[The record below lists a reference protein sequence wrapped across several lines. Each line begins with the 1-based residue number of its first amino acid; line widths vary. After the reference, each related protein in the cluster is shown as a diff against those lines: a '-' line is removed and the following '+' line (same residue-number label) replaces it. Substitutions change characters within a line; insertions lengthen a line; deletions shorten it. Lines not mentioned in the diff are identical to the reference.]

1 MFDYGLLNI
10 GSIVLGLIALAIPT
24 YCLIKKE
31 NAKSIALSS
40 ISYAAC
46 AVSLCFQIFYN
57 YSLVKREDWS
67 ALLDTIGAV
76 AGASAVLVIGTI
88 LLNVATILVHTKQQN
103 RS

>member
-24 YCLIKKE
+24 YCLINKE
-31 NAKSIALSS
+31 KEKSIAISS
-40 ISYAAC
+40 FSYAAC

-57 YSLVKREDWS
+57 YYLVKREDWS
-67 ALLDTIGAV
+67 ALLDTFGAV

-88 LLNVATILVHTKQQN
+88 LLNITMILAHTKLQN

>member
-1 MFDYGLLNI
+1 M
-10 GSIVLGLIALAIPT
+10 AIPT
-24 YCLIKKE
+24 YCLINKKHE
-31 NAKSIALSS
+31 NSIVLSS

-46 AVSLCFQIFYN
+46 AISLCFQIFYN
-57 YSLVKREDWS
+57 YNLVKREDWS

-88 LLNVATILVHTKQQN
+88 LLNVTMILVHNKLQN

>member
-1 MFDYGLLNI
+1 MFEYDLLNI
-10 GSIVLGLIALAIPT
+10 GSIVLGLIALVIPT

-31 NAKSIALSS
+31 NEKSIALSS

-57 YSLVKREDWS
+57 YNLVKREDWS

-88 LLNVATILVHTKQQN
+88 LLNVVTILVHTKQQN